1 MEYVKT
7 KDLPKRLE
15 GKSYA
20 SISCTGS
27 VRGMKKTI
35 WIGQST
41 RNFPKWQLYL
51 CHLGVNIFYMPA
63 EYDELCRQP

>member
-1 MEYVKT
+1 MCCTNINQRLGIMEYVKV

-27 VRGMKKTI
+27 LRGMKKLYGWDKAQEIFRSGDFIYAI
-35 WIGQST
+35 W
-41 RNFPKWQLYL
+41 
-51 CHLGVNIFYMPA
+51 
-63 EYDELCRQP
+63 